1 MHELLANHMVRW
13 EQEKMRRPEWQHTV
27 ALAMRRREGPR
38 RQLFT
43 ARVQRL
49 RSRWARPD
57 QALAAGTR

>member
-1 MHELLANHMVRW
+1 MHELLATHMVRW
-13 EQEKMRRPEWQHTV
+13 EHEKMRRPEWQHTV
-27 ALAMRRREGPR
+27 ALAMRRRGGSR

-43 ARVQRL
+43 ARFRRL